1 MTEENVDVALVQEPW
16 LAKDRVRGL
25 RTKEY
30 TLLHSQTAG
39 KKRACIVAKRSLKLT
54 LLTQY
59 STNDLTVATCESQGN
74 MKLLLASAYMPY
86 DEAEPLPEAVQN
98 LVLGARK
105 QGRQLVIGCDA
116 NGHHIQWGSKD
127 INERGESIMDFI
139 LTNNLTVCNRGNMP
153 TFVNKVREEVID
165 LTLTTDEERL
175 IVEDWRVSLKRSF
188 SDHRRILFRINRTA
202 PTSKPFRNPKRTNW
216 EMFSKLV
223 EGYGDWGPEFQ
234 MLKYPSIEGIEAL
247 VNELEVALIRA
258 FKKSCPVSRSHKAT
272 KPWWNG
278 ELRQLR
284 TETRK
289 LYNNAKRDKTKESW
303 DIYIRPALMSLSIR

>member
-1 MTEENVDVALVQEPW
+1 MLFMTEKNVDVALVQEPW

-86 DEAEPLPEAVQN
+86 DEAEPPPEAVQN

-165 LTLTTDEERL
+165 LILTTGEEGL

-188 SDHRRILFRINRTA
+188 SDHRRILFRINRAA

-216 EMFSKLV
+216 EMFSELV
-223 EGYGDWGPEFQ
+223 EGYGNGGPEFQ
-234 MLKYPSIEGIEAL
+234 MSKYPSIEGIEAL

-258 FKKSCPVSRSHKAT
+258 FKKSCPVSRSRKAT

-289 LYNNAKRDKTKESW
+289 LLQQCKKG
-303 DIYIRPALMSLSIR
+303 

>member
-39 KKRACIVAKRSLKLT
+39 KKRTCIVAKRSLKLT

-74 MKLLLASAYMPY
+74 TKLLLASAYMPY
-86 DEAEPLPEAVQN
+86 DEAEPSPEAVQN

-127 INERGESIMDFI
+127 INESGESIMDFI
-139 LTNNLTVCNRGNMP
+139 LTNNLTICNRSNIP
-153 TFVNKVREEVID
+153 TFVNKVREEAID
-165 LTLTTDEERL
+165 LTLTTGEEGL
-175 IVEDWRVSLKRSF
+175 IVEDWRVSLKRFF
-188 SDHRRILFRINRTA
+188 SDHRRILFRINRA
-202 PTSKPFRNPKRTNW
+202 VPISKPFRNPKRTNW
-216 EMFSKLV
+216 EMFSKLTWM
-223 EGYGDWGPEFQ
+223 GDQ
-234 MLKYPSIEGIEAL
+234 
-247 VNELEVALIRA
+247 
-258 FKKSCPVSRSHKAT
+258 VSKCQSTHQSR
-272 KPWWNG
+272 
-278 ELRQLR
+278 E
-284 TETRK
+284 
-289 LYNNAKRDKTKESW
+289 
-303 DIYIRPALMSLSIR
+303 